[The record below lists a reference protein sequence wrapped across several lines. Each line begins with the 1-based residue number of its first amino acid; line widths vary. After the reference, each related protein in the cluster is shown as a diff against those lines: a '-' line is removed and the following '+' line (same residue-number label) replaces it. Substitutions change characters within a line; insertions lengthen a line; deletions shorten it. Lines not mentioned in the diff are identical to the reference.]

1 MRVGIEA
8 INIYGGSTY
17 LDVVT
22 LFNERKLDLGRFN
35 NLLVDQKA
43 VGLPCEDT
51 ITNAVNAAKPII
63 DQLNDEERNSIELL
77 ITGTES
83 GLDFGKSVS
92 TYIRDFLK
100 LNRNCRVFEIKQACY
115 AGTAAL
121 QMAAYFIAS
130 QASPGAK
137 ALIISSDMARDTIRQ
152 SYVEVSQ
159 AVGAAAL
166 LLSDNPKILDLD
178 MGANGFYSYEVM
190 DSCRPQPE
198 LETGDTDLS
207 LLSYLDCLEKSYLD
221 YINKVSEVD
230 FLHTFDYFAFHT
242 PFAGLVKGAH
252 RKLMRQYTKLTLDQ
266 IETDFEKRIG
276 PSLRYCK
283 QVGNIYAATVFMAL
297 AGLVDNAEIDEP
309 KRVGLYSYG
318 SGCSSE
324 FYSGIVSP
332 LSKETVKVMD
342 IGEKLSSRYKLTMA
356 EYDRIIDLNLK
367 WEFGIKDK
375 KVDFDSISKQYN
387 HFFEGKKMLVLENV
401 EDFHR
406 KYIWS

>member
-22 LFNERKLDLGRFN
+22 LFKARKLDLGRFN
-35 NLLVDQKA
+35 NLMVDRKA

-63 DQLNDEERNSIELL
+63 DQLSDEERNSIELL
-77 ITGTES
+77 ITATES

-92 TYIRDFLK
+92 TYIRDFLN
-100 LNRNCRVFEIKQACY
+100 LSRNCRVFEIKQACY
-115 AGTAAL
+115 AGTAAM
-121 QMAAYFIAS
+121 QMASYFIAS
-130 QASPGAK
+130 QSSPGAK

-166 LLSDNPKILDLD
+166 LLSNNPKIMELD

-207 LLSYLDCLEKSYLD
+207 LLSYLDCLEKSYAD
-221 YINKVSEVD
+221 YINKVSGVD
-230 FLHTFDYFAFHT
+230 FLNTFDYFAFHT

-252 RKLMRQYTKLTLDQ
+252 RKLMRRYTKFTPDQ
-266 IETDFEKRIG
+266 IEIDFEKRII
-276 PSLRYCK
+276 PSLQYCR
-283 QVGNIYAATVFMAL
+283 QVGNIYAATVYMAL
-297 AGLVDNAEIDEP
+297 AGLVDNAKIDKP

-332 LSKETVKVMD
+332 LSKESMKTMK
-342 IGEKLSSRYKLTMA
+342 IGEKLANRYELTMV
-356 EYDRIIDLNLK
+356 EYDKIIDLNLK
-367 WEFGIKDK
+367 WEFGTKDK
-375 KVDFDSISKQYN
+375 KVEFTPISKQYK
-387 HFFEGKKMLVLENV
+387 HFFEGKKMLVLEKV
-401 EDFHR
+401 ENFHR
-406 KYIWS
+406 KYMWS